1 VYARI
6 EAADA
11 TAQASLAQYHQ
22 TVLNALEETENALVN
37 YRQERDKHTF
47 LARAVDANEKAN
59 HLAQLRYDAGS
70 LDLLEIQESALRVLQ
85 SQRQLAQSDTAMT
98 TALIAIYKSLG
109 GGWENLP
116 EAVRKPN

>member
-1 VYARI
+1 MYK
-6 EAADA
+6 
-11 TAQASLAQYHQ
+11 
-22 TVLNALEETENALVN
+22 
-37 YRQERDKHTF
+37 RQHTF

-116 EAVRKPN
+116 EAVREPN